1 VHPELTRAPS
11 AWRTIAAATALNAP
25 LGAIYAYSVF
35 LKPLE
40 SLLGLSRAD
49 LAFVFAV
56 AAAVFAVA
64 MNVTPL
70 AFGRASAPLLVLA
83 CTVMG
88 AGGIALAASA
98 GGVGLLV
105 LGYGGLFGTAI
116 GVSYIL
122 FQQIVNLTVT
132 RRRGLVNGY
141 LTSLLPA
148 GAMLTAPLFGWAI
161 PLIGVRATLRWFAVV
176 LMVLGLASV
185 WLTARAGVALE
196 AATSSV
202 RLDPGERRRAVF
214 WRLWLVFFLA
224 ASAGLLVLSQA
235 AGIIAAYGGAAAL
248 AVYGTTFIT
257 ASVAAARIAGG
268 WMVDWLAI
276 PSVAA
281 GAHAVAL
288 VGSAALVVWPGAGMS
303 VLALAL
309 VGFGYGLI
317 SGITA
322 AAIGVY
328 WRRAVFGR
336 MASRIYVAWSAAAI
350 VLPILAGRLFDMT
363 QGYGAAVLIA
373 AGGNLLGI
381 LISLGLPRQSAPVRA
396 D

>member
-1 VHPELTRAPS
+1 
-11 AWRTIAAATALNAP
+11 
-25 LGAIYAYSVF
+25 
-35 LKPLE
+35 
-40 SLLGLSRAD
+40 
-49 LAFVFAV
+49 
-56 AAAVFAVA
+56 
-64 MNVTPL
+64 
-70 AFGRASAPLLVLA
+70 
-83 CTVMG
+83 
-88 AGGIALAASA
+88 
-98 GGVGLLV
+98 
-105 LGYGGLFGTAI
+105 
-116 GVSYIL
+116 
-122 FQQIVNLTVT
+122 
-132 RRRGLVNGY
+132 VNGY

-373 AGGNLLGI
+373 AGGNALGI